1 LDEFSLIEVI
11 RQELGAAAEGPGV
24 RVGPGDDAAVIAL
37 RPGHELVASIDT
49 LVADVHFPGDADAE
63 LIGQRALRVSL
74 SDLAAMG
81 AEPLYALVS
90 LTLPWDDADWVRGL
104 ARGMAGAARA
114 LGVAVTGGNLARGPL
129 NLAVAVQGQLPAG
142 TALRRSGA
150 APGQTVYLSG
160 PVGGAAA
167 AVARGGLSGCRP
179 GALDGLEHA
188 YFEPEIDL
196 PLGQRLRDWAGAAI
210 DVSDGLLQDLAHL
223 CRASDV
229 AMDLRGSAVPVATG
243 ATAAQA
249 LSGGDDYR
257 LAFTAGELPEEI
269 ARQVYPVGRVV
280 AGTGLFLDGEPCEA
294 AGYRHFGSS

>member
-1 LDEFSLIEVI
+1 LEEFALIEVI
-11 RQELGAAAEGPGV
+11 RRELGAAAEGPGV

-49 LVADVHFPGDADAE
+49 LVADVHFPGDGDAE

-81 AEPLYALVS
+81 AEPLYVLVS
-90 LTLPWDDADWVRGL
+90 LTLPRGDADWVRGL

-114 LGVAVTGGNLARGPL
+114 LGVAVTGGNLACGPL

-150 APGQTVYLSG
+150 VPGQTVYVSG
-160 PVGGAAA
+160 PLGGAAA
-167 AVARGGLSGCRP
+167 AVSRGGLSACRP
-179 GALDGLEHA
+179 GALNGLQRA
-188 YFEPEIDL
+188 FFEPDVDL
-196 PLGQRLRDWAGAAI
+196 MLGQTLRDWAGAVI

-229 AMDLRGSAVPVATG
+229 AMELEGGAVPVATG

-257 LAFTAGELPEEI
+257 LAFTAGELPAELAERVHAI
-269 ARQVYPVGRVV
+269 GRVA
-280 AGTGLFLDGEPCEA
+280 AGTGLKIDGKSCAA
-294 AGYRHFGSS
+294 AGYRHFGAS